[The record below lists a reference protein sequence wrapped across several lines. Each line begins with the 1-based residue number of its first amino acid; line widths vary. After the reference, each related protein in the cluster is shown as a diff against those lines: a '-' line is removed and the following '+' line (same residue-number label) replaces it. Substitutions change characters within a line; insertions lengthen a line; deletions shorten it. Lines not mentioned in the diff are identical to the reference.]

1 MTWTTRTRLALAAGG
16 FLLAAA
22 LPAAADEAAAQL
34 AVRHLDAGTLAAGDA
49 ELSAVLDKD
58 PGNDEARIG
67 LGTIRFIRA
76 VEHLSQGLYRYG
88 LQPPKSFLIPVV
100 RLPVPENP
108 NPQTVTFQDFRDL
121 IETFVSD
128 LGSAEATLALV
139 KSDQVRFVLDLDK
152 VHYDVRG
159 DGVIGDDG
167 RLTSVL
173 ERVTGMA
180 RSVMPASLEF
190 KFDKGDAL
198 WLQGYCNLLM
208 AFGDF
213 FLAYDWHESFDS
225 TFFHFFPKM
234 RSPFRDALASVDP
247 NDWVGTEGGPIA
259 DFISFAHIRWPLL
272 DPARMHDAR
281 NRLKKVI
288 ALSRA
293 SWDAIEA
300 ETGNDREWIPN
311 ERQTS
316 PFRSVIVDQKRIE
329 AWRAVLD
336 EADAILD
343 GKKLVPHWRLRQGI
357 NIRRVFEEPQPFD
370 LVLWITGPAALPYLE
385 DGPVTTSEEWNRIT
399 DSFGGSFGVF
409 AVWFN

>member
-1 MTWTTRTRLALAAGG
+1 MTWITRTRLAFAASG

-22 LPAAADEAAAQL
+22 LPAAADEAAAEL
-34 AVRHLDAGTLAAGDA
+34 AVRHLEAGTLAAGDA
-49 ELSAVLDKD
+49 ELSGILDKD

-88 LQPPKSFLIPVV
+88 LEPPRSFLIPVV

-139 KSDQVRFVLDLDK
+139 KSDKVRFVLDLDK

-198 WLQGYCNLLM
+198 WLEGYCNVLM

-234 RSPFRDALASVDP
+234 RSPFRDALAPVDP

-259 DFISFAHIRWPLL
+259 DLISFVHIRWPLL
-272 DPARMHDAR
+272 DPRRMHDAR
-281 NRLKKVI
+281 DHLKKVI

-316 PFRSVIVDQKRIE
+316 PFKSVIVDEKRIK

-357 NIRRVFEEPQPFD
+357 NVRRIFDEPQPFD

-385 DGPVTTSEEWNRIT
+385 DGPMTTSDEWNRIT